1 MAQNRGV
8 FELPEQ
14 ENQEMWE
21 LELES
26 RASVDDA
33 DRIQTVPEANNKFL
47 LMSLNS
53 VGCRY

>member
-1 MAQNRGV
+1 M

-21 LELES
+21 LELEW